1 MAVMGAAPRFPVS
14 RKAAKGRA
22 ADSRQVGA
30 GFLVIRRRGH
40 RTSMRADSRE
50 RPLHQVANVCTRLV
64 PAIPSS
70 QVTGR
75 LWPVA
80 SGFRFN
86 SGFHCSIETDEP
98 VGPHFQ
104 QQIPDTPFL
113 PALRNCGR
121 RLPRSFLDDHGL
133 RRLLAAAK
141 PTGTVDDCGARRG
154 ADAGSTRRRSATLA
168 GPHFMYHLRSDS
180 HHFE

>member
-70 QVTGR
+70 QVTGG
-75 LWPVA
+75 LSPVA
-80 SGFRFN
+80 AGFRFN

-104 QQIPDTPFL
+104 QQIPDTLFCQHCAIAADVCRVHFSTITACAGCSPQQSQRE
-113 PALRNCGR
+113 PWTIAALVEVRMRGR
-121 RLPRSFLDDHGL
+121 REDAPLHLPGL
-133 RRLLAAAK
+133 ISCI
-141 PTGTVDDCGARRG
+141 T
-154 ADAGSTRRRSATLA
+154 
-168 GPHFMYHLRSDS
+168 
-180 HHFE
+180 